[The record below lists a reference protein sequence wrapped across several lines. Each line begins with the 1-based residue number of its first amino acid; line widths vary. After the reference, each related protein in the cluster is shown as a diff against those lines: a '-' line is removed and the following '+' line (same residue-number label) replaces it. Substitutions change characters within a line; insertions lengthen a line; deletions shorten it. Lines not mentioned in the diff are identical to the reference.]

1 MQKNN
6 SFKKISLYCVLIFS
20 MLLASCCMNVSCI
33 GPQEKFTKIVHMPL
47 TPLLPGSGFAAKT
60 HNGSITVTGA
70 DVSEC
75 NLTATVEGRAR
86 TVEEAED
93 VVEQT
98 ELRFEHTS
106 DGLVFVIQK
115 PNVMINRS
123 VSVSLDITVPRQVNL
138 ELETHN
144 GAIKIY
150 NITGQTVA
158 TTHNGK
164 VSVNNISGTTRLV
177 THNGK
182 IESREV
188 SGDIKCNTHNGG
200 IETYYS
206 ETSEPDSNISM
217 VTHNGSIE
225 LTTPSNYS
233 ANIKASTHN
242 GSINTDLPV
251 TVIGKVSKNNLTGK
265 IGDGEADGELHLQ
278 THNGSIRIR

>member
-1 MQKNN
+1 MEKNN
-6 SFKKISLYCVLIFS
+6 SIKKISLYCVLIFS
-20 MLLASCCMNVSCI
+20 MLLVGCCINVSCV
-33 GPQEKFTKIVHMPL
+33 GPQEKFTKIVHMPA
-47 TPLLPGSGFAAKT
+47 TPLQPGSGFAAKT
-60 HNGSITVTGA
+60 HNGSITVTGSN
-70 DVSEC
+70 VSEC

-98 ELRFEHTS
+98 ELRFEHTN
-106 DGLVFVIQK
+106 DGLVFVIKK
-115 PNVMINRS
+115 PEVMINRS
-123 VSVSLDITVPRQVNL
+123 VSVSLDITVPREVNL
-138 ELETHN
+138 KLETHN
-144 GAIKIY
+144 GAVKIF

-164 VSVNNISGTTRLV
+164 VSANNISGTTRLV

-188 SGDIKCNTHNGG
+188 SGDINCNTHNGG

-206 ETSEPDSNISM
+206 QTSNPDSNISM

-225 LTTPSNYS
+225 LTTPPDYS

-251 TVIGKVSKNNLTGK
+251 TVIGKVSKNNLTGR
-265 IGDGEADGELHLQ
+265 IGEGQAEGELDLQ